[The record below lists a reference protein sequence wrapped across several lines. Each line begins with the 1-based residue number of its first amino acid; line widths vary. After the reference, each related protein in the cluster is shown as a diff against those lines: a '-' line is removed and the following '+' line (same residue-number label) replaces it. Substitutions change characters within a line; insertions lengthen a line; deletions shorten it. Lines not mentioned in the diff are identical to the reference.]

1 MRGGK
6 AENRPGLPAEAV
18 SKKGRTTPLYFEG
31 LKFARLGFRQSIYDP
46 AGNFYTSDNGE
57 KRVVNAKKRS
67 SQPEKSGEN
76 SAYAHKKSLFCYF
89 LEKASMENH
98 FGFCALKNRNPA

>member
-1 MRGGK
+1 MWEGGK
-6 AENRPGLPAEAV
+6 AENRPDLPAEAV

-57 KRVVNAKKRS
+57 KCVKRKKAEF
-67 SQPEKSGEN
+67 PAWKSGEN
-76 SAYAHKKSLFCYF
+76 SASLYKY
-89 LEKASMENH
+89 L
-98 FGFCALKNRNPA
+98 LKRGWQ

>member
-57 KRVVNAKKRS
+57 KRCKTK
-67 SQPEKSGEN
+67 KSGVPSLKN
-76 SAYAHKKSLFCYF
+76 QVKTPLMLIKSLCFAIF
-89 LEKASMENH
+89 WKRHLWKITLD
-98 FGFCALKNRNPA
+98 FAL